1 MMKAEKYKGSALAY
15 IRSVILPSLPPVQN
29 LVQASRNLSK
39 YLQDDS
45 RYRIIR
51 KTKGYNVRG
60 LVHPFDNR
68 LIVPSDNEAAL
79 YVYME
84 SFVNN
89 SINYVEEIDNSRMPI
104 AFAMTKDE
112 KSKSPQY
119 TTIGRRKR
127 ESHFGQLGWK
137 LCHIFQCSPNV
148 SMEGLNPDERM
159 MRLLNPMN
167 HFPFPSPR
175 RFRMPCDYGEDE
187 NFINLV
193 INTLWS
199 EYYIE
204 DADKIEFLDFIKK
217 SNSRFPSLV
226 EDFQIEIMTKIQGS
240 SATDRKRKVREKPI
254 YKKMQIISESFNNA
268 NVEVS
273 KNFMLKKSWYGKG
286 LVIVV
291 PTLGLQYDHDL
302 VVNANQ
308 HILGPGGSANR
319 SWESYSCYT
328 NSRSYPGWAADF
340 IGPINEIL

>member
-1 MMKAEKYKGSALAY
+1 MKAVKYKGSALAY
-15 IRSVILPSLPPVQN
+15 IRNVILPSLPPVQH

-51 KTKGYNVRG
+51 KTKGFNLRG
-60 LVHPFDNR
+60 LVHSSDNR

-89 SINYVEEIDNSRMPI
+89 SINYVEEIDNFRMPI

-112 KSKSPQY
+112 KSKSPEY
-119 TTIGRRKR
+119 ITIGRRKR
-127 ESHFGQLGWK
+127 ESQFGQLGWK
-137 LCHIFQCSPNV
+137 LCHIFQCSPNK
-148 SMEGLNPDERM
+148 SMKGLNPDERM

-175 RFRMPCDYGEDE
+175 RFQMPCDYGEDE

-193 INTLWS
+193 IHTLWS

-204 DADKIEFLDFIKK
+204 DADKIEFLDFIQK
-217 SNSRFPSLV
+217 SNSLFPSLV
-226 EDFQIEIMTKIQGS
+226 EDFQIEIDAKIQGS
-240 SATDRKRKVREKPI
+240 SATDRKRKVQEKSI
-254 YKKMQIISESFNNA
+254 YKKVETISGSFNKE

-273 KNFMLKKSWYGKG
+273 KNFMLKKTWYGKG

-291 PTLGLQYDHDL
+291 PALGLQYDHDL
-302 VVNANQ
+302 VVKENQ
-308 HILGPGGSANR
+308 QILGPGGSANR

-328 NSRSYPGWAADF
+328 NSRSYPSWAADF
-340 IGPINEIL
+340 IRPINEIP